1 MRDKH
6 SSTEVK
12 HANCVS
18 TLPDSYEE
26 ISKERGR
33 SVIKIDSRV
42 MELIHPSGA
51 AFTLYE
57 KSGTGYVGCLMTS
70 EQDTTY
76 YEVEPSK
83 VVDEEI
89 EWPESGCQ
97 LVEPAVLPL
106 LNTSWQLT
114 YYDEDHTKTQIY
126 ELFNGEGISISLS
139 QRQQDS

>member
-6 SSTEVK
+6 SSREVE

-26 ISKERGR
+26 IRKERGR
-33 SVIKIDSRV
+33 FVIKIDSRV

-70 EQDTTY
+70 EQDTTC

-97 LVEPAVLPL
+97 LVELAVLPL

-114 YYDEDHTKTQIY
+114 YYDEDHTKTRLY
-126 ELFNGEGISISLS
+126 ELFNGDGISISLS
-139 QRQQDS
+139 KGQQDS